1 MGDAIGSMLASAVGI
16 AISPAALIAVV
27 LLLATPRGRTN
38 GPAFAAGWVVGLSGV
53 VGMVVAAGTGLGGGS
68 GRPTWA
74 FWLRLALGGV
84 LVLLAARQWRAR
96 PRAGHVTPPPRWM
109 QAVDRFTAG
118 RSFGLAVTL
127 VVAKPKNLAL
137 AVGGAASVAASGAGP
152 GGTAVAAALM
162 VVIGSLCTLLPLGV
176 GLLGGSG
183 AARLLGEWKAWT
195 GAHNAAVTATVSA
208 VLGVAY
214 LGDALTGLS

>member
-1 MGDAIGSMLASAVGI
+1 
-16 AISPAALIAVV
+16 
-27 LLLATPRGRTN
+27 
-38 GPAFAAGWVVGLSGV
+38 
-53 VGMVVAAGTGLGGGS
+53 
-68 GRPTWA
+68 
-74 FWLRLALGGV
+74 
-84 LVLLAARQWRAR
+84 
-96 PRAGHVTPPPRWM
+96 M